1 MKATSIR
8 KALVLTSAVLGLS
21 VTMTAV
27 LSLEGTSSAMAAP
40 VVQLSQRGDS
50 GPEVVRLQQAIVA
63 RGFTL
68 VGGVTGEFNG
78 QTVAALR
85 SLQKVAGFKATG
97 SLDERTAKFLGLV
110 DVAPIAANALPSVGM
125 SGDAVWSLQ
134 QALINSGTQVKGGA
148 DGKFGLA
155 TTIALGKFQAAR
167 GLKVSKTLDEPT
179 AIALGLL
186 PAPAPSKPATPSK
199 TVAAAPVQT
208 QTAATPAAVTPATI
222 TIDTL
227 PVRGQKS
234 EAVRLVQTTL
244 VNAGVEVKGGADG
257 VFGVATTIAITKF
270 QEARGLNQTGVLDI
284 NTAAALG
291 LIPSPAEL
299 GLPTLT
305 VFPMQGRCSFSDT
318 WGQARSGGRSHE
330 GTDIIGPKGLAL
342 YAVVDGT
349 ITKTYTGAANGGN
362 ALRLTAADG
371 TYFYYAHLDAFA
383 PGIAA
388 GVPVRAGQLI
398 GFNGASGNA
407 GTPHLHFEVHP
418 RGGAAV
424 NPYPILKAVDA
435 CSVTEVLPQ

>member
-27 LSLEGTSSAMAAP
+27 LSLEGASSAMAAP

-110 DVAPIAANALPSVGM
+110 DVAPIAANALPTVGM

-167 GLKVSKTLDEPT
+167 GMKVSKTLDEPT
-179 AIALGLL
+179 AIALGLVAA
-186 PAPAPSKPATPSK
+186 PAPAKPAAPAK

-208 QTAATPAAVTPATI
+208 QTAAPAATPATI

-244 VNAGVEVKGGADG
+244 INAGVEVKGGADG
-257 VFGVATTIAITKF
+257 VFGVATTISITKF
-270 QEARGLNQTGVLDI
+270 QETRGLNQTGVLDI
-284 NTAAALG
+284 NTAAELG

-305 VFPMQGRCSFSDT
+305 VFPMQGRCSFTDT
-318 WGQARSGGRSHE
+318 WGEARSEGRSHE
-330 GTDIIGPKGLAL
+330 GTDIIGPKGLAI

-349 ITKTYTGAANGGN
+349 ITKMYAGGARGGN

-371 TYFYYAHLDAFA
+371 TYFYYAHLDTFA

-398 GFNGASGNA
+398 GFNGATGNA

>member
-1 MKATSIR
+1 MKATPIR
-8 KALVLTSAVLGLS
+8 KALVLTG
-21 VTMTAV
+21 AV
-27 LSLEGTSSAMAAP
+27 LSLSVAMTAVVTAQGPSAALAAP
-40 VVQLSQRGDS
+40 VVQLPQRGDS

-68 VGGVTGEFNG
+68 VGGVTGEYNG

-97 SLDERTAKFLGLV
+97 ALDERTAKFLGLV
-110 DVAPIAANALPSVGM
+110 DVTPIAANALPSVGM
-125 SGDAVWSLQ
+125 SGDTVWSLQ
-134 QALINSGTQVKGGA
+134 QALINVGIQVKGGA

-167 GLKVSKTLDEPT
+167 GLKVSKVLDEPT

-186 PAPAPSKPATPSK
+186 PAPAPVKAAPSK
-199 TVAAAPVQT
+199 QTTASAPVQT
-208 QTAATPAAVTPATI
+208 QTAAPAETATI
-222 TIDTL
+222 TVDTL

-234 EAVRLVQTTL
+234 EAVRLVQQTL
-244 VNAGVEVKGGADG
+244 INAGVEVKGGADA

-270 QEARGLNQTGVLDI
+270 QEARGLNQTGALDI

-291 LIPSPAEL
+291 LIPSLEEL
-299 GLPTLT
+299 GLPSLK
-305 VFPMQGRCSFSDT
+305 VFPMQGRCNFSDT

-330 GTDIIGPKGLAL
+330 GTDVIGPKGLAL
-342 YAVVDGT
+342 YAVVDGV
-349 ITKTYTGAANGGN
+349 IAKTYVGASNGGN
-362 ALRLTAADG
+362 AIRLTAPDG
-371 TYFYYAHLDAFA
+371 TYFYYAHLDSFA

-388 GVPVRAGQLI
+388 GVPVRAGQII

>member
-1 MKATSIR
+1 MKATPIR
-8 KALVLTSAVLGLS
+8 KALVLTG
-21 VTMTAV
+21 AV
-27 LSLEGTSSAMAAP
+27 LSLSVAMTAVVTAQGPSVALAAP
-40 VVQLSQRGDS
+40 VVQLPQRGDS

-68 VGGVTGEFNG
+68 VGGVTGEYNG

-97 SLDERTAKFLGLV
+97 ALDERTAKFLGLV

-125 SGDAVWSLQ
+125 SGDTVWSLQ
-134 QALINSGTQVKGGA
+134 QALINAGTPVKGGA

-167 GLKVSKTLDEPT
+167 GLKVSKVLDEST

-186 PAPAPSKPATPSK
+186 PAPAPVKAAPGKQATAS
-199 TVAAAPVQT
+199 APVQT
-208 QTAATPAAVTPATI
+208 QTAAPAETATI
-222 TIDTL
+222 TVDTL

-234 EAVRLVQTTL
+234 EAVRLVQQTL
-244 VNAGVEVKGGADG
+244 INAGVEVKGGADA

-270 QEARGLNQTGVLDI
+270 QESRGLNQTGALDI

-291 LIPSPAEL
+291 LIPSLEEL
-299 GLPTLT
+299 GLPSLK
-305 VFPMQGRCSFSDT
+305 VFPMQGRCNFTDT

-330 GTDIIGPKGLAL
+330 GTDVIGPKGLAL
-342 YAVVDGT
+342 YAVVDGV
-349 ITKTYTGAANGGN
+349 IAKTYVGAANGGN
-362 ALRLTAADG
+362 AIRLTAPDG
-371 TYFYYAHLDAFA
+371 TYFYYAHLDSFA

-388 GVPVRAGQLI
+388 GVPIRAGQII
-398 GFNGASGNA
+398 GYNGASGNA

>member
-1 MKATSIR
+1 MKSAAIR

-21 VTMTAV
+21 ITLTAV
-27 LSLEGTSSAMAAP
+27 ATTQAAGSVFAAS
-40 VVQLSQRGDS
+40 VVQLPQRGDS

-68 VGGVTGEFNG
+68 VGGVTGEYNG

-97 SLDERTAKFLGLV
+97 ALDERTAKFLGLV

-125 SGDAVWSLQ
+125 SGDTVWSLQ
-134 QALINSGTQVKGGA
+134 QALINAGTPVKGGA

-155 TTIALGKFQAAR
+155 TTIALGKFQSAR
-167 GLKVSKTLDEPT
+167 GLQVTKKLDEAT

-186 PAPAPSKPATPSK
+186 PAPAPAPTKSTATAKSAATP
-199 TVAAAPVQT
+199 VAVQT
-208 QTAATPAAVTPATI
+208 QTADPAAPVTI

-234 EAVRLVQTTL
+234 EAVRLVQQTL
-244 VNAGVEVKGGADG
+244 LNAGIEVKGGADG
-257 VFGVATTIAITKF
+257 VFGVATTIALTKF
-270 QEARGLNQTGVLDI
+270 QESRGLNQTGALDI
-284 NTAAALG
+284 NTAATLG
-291 LIPSPAEL
+291 LIPSLAEL
-299 GLPTLT
+299 GVPTLQ
-305 VFPMQGRCSFSDT
+305 VFPMQGRCNFSDT
-318 WGQARSGGRSHE
+318 WGEPRSGGRSHE
-330 GTDIIGPKGLAL
+330 GTDVIGPKGLAL
-342 YAVVDGT
+342 YAVVDGV
-349 ITKTYTGAANGGN
+349 ITKTYVGAANGGT

-371 TYFYYAHLDAFA
+371 TYFYYAHLDSFA

-388 GVPVRAGQLI
+388 GTPVRAGQII
-398 GFNGASGNA
+398 GFSGDTGNA

-424 NPYPILKAVDA
+424 NPYPILKAIDA

>member
-1 MKATSIR
+1 MKATPIR
-8 KALVLTSAVLGLS
+8 KALVLTG
-21 VTMTAV
+21 AV
-27 LSLEGTSSAMAAP
+27 LSLSVAMTAVVTAQGPSAALAAS
-40 VVQLSQRGDS
+40 VVQLPQRGDS

-68 VGGVTGEFNG
+68 KGGVTGEYNG

-97 SLDERTAKFLGLV
+97 ALDERTAKFLGLV
-110 DVAPIAANALPSVGM
+110 DVAPIAANALPSVGT
-125 SGDAVWSLQ
+125 SGDTVWSLQ
-134 QALINSGTQVKGGA
+134 QALINAGTQVKGGA

-155 TTIALGKFQAAR
+155 TTIALGKFQSTR
-167 GLKVSKTLDEPT
+167 GLKVTKVLDEPT
-179 AIALGLL
+179 AVALGLL
-186 PAPAPSKPATPSK
+186 PAPAPVKAAPSK
-199 TVAAAPVQT
+199 QTPAPAPVQN
-208 QTAATPAAVTPATI
+208 QTAAPAETASI
-222 TIDTL
+222 TVDTL

-234 EAVRLVQTTL
+234 EAVRLVQQTL
-244 VNAGVEVKGGADG
+244 INAGVEVKGGADA

-270 QEARGLNQTGVLDI
+270 QESRGLNQSGVLDI

-291 LIPSPAEL
+291 LIPSLEEL
-299 GLPTLT
+299 GLPSLK
-305 VFPMQGRCSFSDT
+305 VFPMQGRCNFSDT

-330 GTDIIGPKGLAL
+330 GTDVIGPKGLAL
-342 YAVVDGT
+342 YAVVDGV
-349 ITKTYTGAANGGN
+349 IAKTYVGASNGGN
-362 ALRLTAADG
+362 AIRLTAPDG
-371 TYFYYAHLDAFA
+371 TYFYYAHLDSFA

-388 GVPVRAGQLI
+388 GVSVRAGQII
-398 GFNGASGNA
+398 GYNGASGNA

>member
-1 MKATSIR
+1 MKATPVR
-8 KALVLTSAVLGLS
+8 KALALTG
-21 VTMTAV
+21 AV
-27 LSLEGTSSAMAAP
+27 LSLSVAMTAVVTAQNPTAVLAAP
-40 VVQLSQRGDS
+40 VVQLPQRGDS

-68 VGGVTGEFNG
+68 VGGVTGEYNG

-97 SLDERTAKFLGLV
+97 VLDERTAKFLGLV

-125 SGDAVWSLQ
+125 SGDTVWSLQ
-134 QALINSGTQVKGGA
+134 QALINSGTPVKGGA

-167 GLKVSKTLDEPT
+167 GLKVTKVLDEQT

-186 PAPAPSKPATPSK
+186 PAPAPVKAAPSK
-199 TVAAAPVQT
+199 QAPASAPVQT
-208 QTAATPAAVTPATI
+208 QTAAPAESAVI
-222 TIDTL
+222 TVDTL

-234 EAVRLVQTTL
+234 EAVRLVQQTL
-244 VNAGVEVKGGADG
+244 INAGVEVKGGADA

-270 QEARGLNQTGVLDI
+270 QESRGLNQTGALDV

-291 LIPSPAEL
+291 LIPSLEEL
-299 GLPTLT
+299 GLPSLK
-305 VFPMQGRCSFSDT
+305 VFPMQGRCNFSDT

-330 GTDIIGPKGLAL
+330 GTDVIGPKGLAL
-342 YAVVDGT
+342 YAVVDGV
-349 ITKTYTGAANGGN
+349 IAKTYVGATNGGN
-362 ALRLTAADG
+362 AIRLTAPDG
-371 TYFYYAHLDAFA
+371 TYFYYAHLDSFA

-388 GVPVRAGQLI
+388 GVPVRAGQII
-398 GFNGASGNA
+398 GYNGASGNA

>member
-1 MKATSIR
+1 MKSATIR

-21 VTMTAV
+21 ITLTAV
-27 LSLEGTSSAMAAP
+27 ATTQAAGSVFAAS
-40 VVQLSQRGDS
+40 VVQLPQRGDS

-68 VGGVTGEFNG
+68 VGGVTGEYNG

-97 SLDERTAKFLGLV
+97 ALDERTAKFLGLV

-125 SGDAVWSLQ
+125 SGDTVWSLQ
-134 QALINSGTQVKGGA
+134 QALINAGTPVKGGA

-155 TTIALGKFQAAR
+155 TTIALGKFQSAR
-167 GLKVSKTLDEPT
+167 GLQVTKKLDEAT

-186 PAPAPSKPATPSK
+186 PAPAPAPTKSTATAKSAATP
-199 TVAAAPVQT
+199 VAVQT
-208 QTAATPAAVTPATI
+208 QTADTAAPVTI

-234 EAVRLVQTTL
+234 EAVRLVQQTL
-244 VNAGVEVKGGADG
+244 INAGIEVKGGADG
-257 VFGVATTIAITKF
+257 VFGVATTIALTKF
-270 QEARGLNQTGVLDI
+270 QESRGLNQTGALDI
-284 NTAAALG
+284 NTAATLG
-291 LIPSPAEL
+291 LIPSLAEL
-299 GLPTLT
+299 GLPTLQ
-305 VFPMQGRCSFSDT
+305 VFPMQGRCNFSDT

-330 GTDIIGPKGLAL
+330 GTDVIGPKGLAL
-342 YAVVDGT
+342 YAVVDGV
-349 ITKTYTGAANGGN
+349 ITKTYVGAANGGT

-371 TYFYYAHLDAFA
+371 TYFYYAHLDSFA

-388 GVPVRAGQLI
+388 GTPVRAGQII
-398 GFNGASGNA
+398 GFSGDTGNA

-424 NPYPILKAVDA
+424 NPYPILKAIDA

>member
-21 VTMTAV
+21 VTLTAV
-27 LSLEGTSSAMAAP
+27 LSVSHTSTAMAAT
-40 VVQLSQRGDS
+40 VVQLPQRGDS

-125 SGDAVWSLQ
+125 SGDTVWSLQ
-134 QALINSGTQVKGGA
+134 QALINAGTPVKGGA

-155 TTIALGKFQAAR
+155 TTIALGKFQSAR
-167 GLKVSKTLDEPT
+167 GLKVTKTLDEAT

-186 PAPAPSKPATPSK
+186 PAPAPAAKVTASTKAA
-199 TVAAAPVQT
+199 AAAPVQT
-208 QTAATPAAVTPATI
+208 QTAAAAAPATI

-234 EAVRLVQTTL
+234 EAVRLAQQSL

-270 QEARGLNQTGVLDI
+270 QELRGLNQTGALDV
-284 NTAAALG
+284 NTASALG
-291 LIPSPAEL
+291 LIPSLEEL
-299 GLPTLT
+299 GLPSLK
-305 VFPMQGRCSFSDT
+305 VFPMQGRCNFSDT

-330 GTDIIGPKGLAL
+330 GTDVIGPKGLAL
-342 YAVVDGT
+342 YAVVDGV
-349 ITKTYTGAANGGN
+349 ITKTYVGAANGGT
-362 ALRLTAADG
+362 ALRLTAPDG
-371 TYFYYAHLDAFA
+371 TYFYYAHLDSFA

-388 GVPVRAGQLI
+388 GVPVRAGQI
-398 GFNGASGNA
+398 VGFSGDTGNA